1 MYRVR
6 RNGAS
11 HTNSHRLIALTFVVV
26 VVATV
31 VLSSAPRRPSR
42 GGVAVATTCASS
54 SRQLTDWLEYH
65 RAIGVTRFYIFEEG
79 TTAGRWSPDVYVFSR
94 KTANE
99 NQKNSPSRF
108 AKWLAP
114 YYASGN
120 STCGAN
126 ALFVRQTLNLELAI
140 ARAKK
145 DGIEWLLHVD
155 VDELVYPAGS
165 STFDLRDVLARQ
177 SPHIDRVV
185 FPNYEAVPERPSYEL
200 NEPNTFKSVTL
211 FKRNHLHI
219 DTATYARFAQSARR
233 DNPNFFLA
241 YANGKSA
248 CRVSSPGLRPNG
260 AHRFKTKGGGKE
272 VTISE
277 SAVLHYPFV
286 SAARAR
292 ERAHRCDCADVKE
305 CSMLAFDLVLADK
318 VRREA
323 ADFES
328 WFDERVVESNSTRRE
343 ALLKAGV
350 YARIHAP
357 TLLIG
362 RS

>member
-1 MYRVR
+1 MYQVR
-6 RNGAS
+6 RKGVS
-11 HTNSHRLIALTFVVV
+11 HNRLIALTFVIV

-42 GGVAVATTCASS
+42 GGVAVASTCASS

-79 TTAGRWSPDVYVFSR
+79 MGTTAGRWSPDVYVFSR
-94 KTANE
+94 KTADE

-114 YYASGN
+114 YASGN

-126 ALFVRQTLNLELAI
+126 ALFVRQTLNLELALL
-140 ARAKK
+140 RAKK

-272 VTISE
+272 VTTSE
-277 SAVLHYPFV
+277 SAILHYPFV

-292 ERAHRCDCADVKE
+292 ERAHRCDCTDVKE
-305 CSMLAFDLVLADK
+305 CSMLAFDLVLANK
-318 VRREA
+318 VRGEA

-328 WFDERVVESNSTRRE
+328 WFDERVVENNSTRRE

-362 RS
+362 RT

>member
-165 STFDLRDVLARQ
+165 STFDLRDVLAR
-177 SPHIDRVV
+177 HLVNHGRVV
-185 FPNYEAVPERPSYEL
+185 
-200 NEPNTFKSVTL
+200 T
-211 FKRNHLHI
+211 RNVAPWVVKL
-219 DTATYARFAQSARR
+219 S
-233 DNPNFFLA
+233 
-241 YANGKSA
+241 K
-248 CRVSSPGLRPNG
+248 
-260 AHRFKTKGGGKE
+260 
-272 VTISE
+272 
-277 SAVLHYPFV
+277 
-286 SAARAR
+286 
-292 ERAHRCDCADVKE
+292 ADVAVSRLIVIIVIVIAR
-305 CSMLAFDLVLADK
+305 CRATTLHDAG
-318 VRREA
+318 
-323 ADFES
+323 
-328 WFDERVVESNSTRRE
+328 RVDQNPFG
-343 ALLKAGV
+343 K
-350 YARIHAP
+350 
-357 TLLIG
+357 
-362 RS
+362 